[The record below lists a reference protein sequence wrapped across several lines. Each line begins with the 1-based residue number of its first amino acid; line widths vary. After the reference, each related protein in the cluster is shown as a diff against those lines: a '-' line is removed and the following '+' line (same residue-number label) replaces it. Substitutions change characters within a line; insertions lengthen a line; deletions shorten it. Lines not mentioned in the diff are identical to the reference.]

1 MIIVEYYYIDGIAEF
16 ALPMD
21 SKIEA
26 ELYIQYKFRCIDEDK
41 SNYKYSCSLDEYVDC
56 NGNAVYFWQD
66 KEFTLDD
73 FRFLTVD
80 EYVNEI
86 MLNEKK

>member
-1 MIIVEYYYIDGIAEF
+1 MTIIVEYCLGHDIGEF
-16 ALPMD
+16 ALPMG

-26 ELYIQYKFRCIDEDK
+26 ELYIQSKFKCTGKNVYE
-41 SNYKYSCSLDEYVDC
+41 CSLDDYVDRY
-56 NGNAVYFWQD
+56 GNAVYFRKYID
-66 KEFTLDD
+66 FTLND

-86 MLNEKK
+86 MLYEK